1 MLDFDERRVMRLP
14 RQAIWMTAPERV
26 TKQGV
31 SLGDLEP
38 DAEMPPA
45 EIEARHFNFYY
56 NYGAFQAL
64 GDINLAVPRNRV
76 TALIGPSGCGKST
89 FLRAIN
95 RMHDQTP
102 GAISAGELLLGGEN
116 TVTMTD
122 LTGLRKR
129 VGMIFQR
136 PNPFPMSIFDNV
148 AYGLRL
154 EAQRLQT
161 PRTPRSEIQDRV
173 EKALRDAYLWEEVQ
187 GRLRD
192 SGLTLSGGQQQRLCI
207 ARAIAVRPKVLLM
220 DEPCAALDPI
230 ATLAIEDLIQEL
242 ARHYTIVIVTH
253 NMQQA
258 ARVSKYTGF
267 LTSGES
273 RIGHLVEF
281 GPTQEIFTNPRDRR
295 TEDYISGR
303 FG

>member
-1 MLDFDERRVMRLP
+1 MLNLDERRVTSLP
-14 RQAIWMTAPERV
+14 REATWMMGPERV
-26 TKQGV
+26 TKQGI
-31 SLGDLEP
+31 SLGELEP

-56 NYGAFQAL
+56 NHGAFQAL
-64 GDINLAVPRNRV
+64 GDVNLAIPRHRI

-102 GAISAGELLLGGEN
+102 GAISEGDLLLGGEN
-116 TVTMTD
+116 TITMTD
-122 LTGLRKR
+122 LTALRKR

-154 EAQRLQT
+154 EAQRLQA
-161 PRTPRSEIQDRV
+161 PRREIQDRV
-173 EKALRDAYLWEEVQ
+173 EKALRDAYLWDEVQ
-187 GRLRD
+187 AKLRD

-207 ARAIAVRPKVLLM
+207 ARAIAVRPEVLLM

-230 ATLAIEDLIQEL
+230 ATLAIEELIQEL
-242 ARHYTIVIVTH
+242 ARRYTIVIVTH

-267 LTSGES
+267 FTTGET
-273 RIGHLVEF
+273 RTGHLVEF
-281 GPTQEIFTNPRDRR
+281 GLTQEIFTNPRDRR